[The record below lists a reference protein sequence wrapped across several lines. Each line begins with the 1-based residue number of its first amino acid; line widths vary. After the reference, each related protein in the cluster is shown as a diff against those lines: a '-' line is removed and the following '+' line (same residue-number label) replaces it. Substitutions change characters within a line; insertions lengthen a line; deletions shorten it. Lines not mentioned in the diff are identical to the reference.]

1 MRKVKLKKII
11 SGGQTG
17 ADRAGLDAAKL
28 LSIQT
33 GGYCPNGF
41 LTENGKD
48 VSLKKFKLKELK
60 TSKYEDRTIKN
71 VLSSDGTVIFCKTE
85 NKSIIGE
92 GTRLTYDITTNNRK
106 PVIIN
111 PTKRKFLNWLIKYDI
126 GILNVAGNRESQFP
140 GIYNK
145 TKNFLINALTDNE

>member
-1 MRKVKLKKII
+1 MLKIKLKKII

-17 ADRAGLDAAKL
+17 ADRAGLDAAKT

-33 GGYCPNGF
+33 GGYCPKGF

-48 VSLKKFKLKELK
+48 VSLKKYKLKELK
-60 TSKYEDRTIKN
+60 TSKYEDRTVKN
-71 VLSSDGTVIFCKTE
+71 VLSSDGTVIFCKTK

-92 GTRLTYDITTNNRK
+92 GTRLTYETAIIIGK

-111 PTKRKFLNWLIKYDI
+111 PTKRKFLNWLDKFEIE
-126 GILNVAGNRESQFP
+126 ILNVAGNRESQFP
-140 GIYNK
+140 GIYDK
-145 TKNFLINALTDNE
+145 TKFILTNALTENE

>member
-1 MRKVKLKKII
+1 MLKIKLKKII

-28 LSIQT
+28 LSIPT
-33 GGYCPNGF
+33 GGYCPKGF

-48 VSLKKFKLKELK
+48 ISLKKYKLKELK
-60 TSKYEDRTIKN
+60 TSKYEDRTVKN
-71 VLSSDGTVIFCKTE
+71 VLTSDGTLIFCKTE
-85 NKSIIGE
+85 NDNIIGE
-92 GTRLTYDITTNNRK
+92 GSRLTYETAFKNRK

-111 PTKRKFLNWLIKYDI
+111 PTKRKFLNWLNKFEIE
-126 GILNVAGNRESQFP
+126 ILNVAGNRESQFP

-145 TKNFLINALTDNE
+145 VNFFLINALTENE